1 MPSGFEDCP
10 YAGTWNLHNA
20 LQVHVDKDLKN
31 EPHFLLL
38 TSSVS
43 GIVGTA
49 TESNYCS
56 ANGFLDAF
64 ARRRRSRG
72 QACVAVGLGMISEV
86 GYQHENPEI
95 ESLLLL
101 KGIQPLNEDVFL
113 QIIDLALNSEQDG
126 RIDDSHLLTGLESA
140 AIRELSAQG
149 FDITSHGVLNE
160 ARSSILLASVLAE
173 KESQDVASQHGHAV
187 VVSAAE
193 WFTSIPSTLSPAS
206 APVADSDTLRITIMQ
221 LIKTRLSNLILVAI
235 DQISEDK
242 PLPSFGVD
250 IMIASEFRSWLWTVL
265 RIDIPFLDI
274 MSTKTSLGVLAE
286 LVKGKL

>member
-1 MPSGFEDCP
+1 MQ
-10 YAGTWNLHNA
+10 GTWNLHNA

-43 GIVGTA
+43 GTVGTA

-64 ARRRRSRG
+64 AQWRRSRG

-101 KGIQPLNEDVFL
+101 KG
-113 QIIDLALNSEQDG
+113 
-126 RIDDSHLLTGLESA
+126 
-140 AIRELSAQG
+140 
-149 FDITSHGVLNE
+149 
-160 ARSSILLASVLAE
+160 VLAE

-187 VVSAAE
+187 VVSAAT
-193 WFTSIPSTLSPAS
+193 WFTSIPSTLSPAF
-206 APVADSDTLRITIMQ
+206 APVADSDTLRIAIMQ
-221 LIKTRLSNLILVAI
+221 LIKTRFSNLILVAI

-274 MSTKTSLGVLAE
+274 MSTKTSLAVLAE